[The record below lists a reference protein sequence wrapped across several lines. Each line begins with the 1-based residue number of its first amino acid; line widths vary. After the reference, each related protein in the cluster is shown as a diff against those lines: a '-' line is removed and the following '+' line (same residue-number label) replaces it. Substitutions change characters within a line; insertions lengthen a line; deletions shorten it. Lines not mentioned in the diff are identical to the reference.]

1 MPTLSGIRSLLA
13 EVEWRPAWVIID
25 EVQDCDAW
33 QLALVRRL
41 LDKGARLFAVGDPN
55 QVIYSWRGSACNV
68 FYTLRTEYQATELSL
83 PVNYRSSASILEAA
97 SVFSQYGSSLTGN
110 RERGSKIVVKKHYDP
125 FQEPVIWRIGLKN
138 C

>member
-1 MPTLSGIRSLLA
+1 MTFADLIRNTELACRSGMEA
-13 EVEWRPAWVIID
+13 AWVIID

-68 FYTLRTEYQATELSL
+68 FYTLRTEYQ
-83 PVNYRSSASILEAA
+83 PRSCPC
-97 SVFSQYGSSLTGN
+97 
-110 RERGSKIVVKKHYDP
+110 R
-125 FQEPVIWRIGLKN
+125 
-138 C
+138 